1 MRGLKRNIK
10 TLFRL
15 ITRRGVLG
23 LLGLF
28 GVGAYA
34 FIDATNVNLNHA
46 ARSVR
51 PRSVDGP
58 PPPVGHKL
66 DHVEP
71 IIPSAD
77 PPQIQQLLP
86 EIDQSVEE
94 CPYET
99 ADLRKLI
106 YHHYI
111 LI

>member
-1 MRGLKRNIK
+1 M
-10 TLFRL
+10 FRL
-15 ITRRGVLG
+15 ITRRRVLG

-34 FIDATNVNLNHA
+34 FLDATQVNLSHV

-58 PPPVGHKL
+58 PPPIGHKL
-66 DHVEP
+66 DHIEP

-77 PPQIQQLLP
+77 SPQVQQLLP
-86 EIDQSVEE
+86 EIDQFVEE

-99 ADLRKLI
+99 ADLRKSI
-106 YHHYI
+106 YHYSDLKYI
-111 LI
+111 